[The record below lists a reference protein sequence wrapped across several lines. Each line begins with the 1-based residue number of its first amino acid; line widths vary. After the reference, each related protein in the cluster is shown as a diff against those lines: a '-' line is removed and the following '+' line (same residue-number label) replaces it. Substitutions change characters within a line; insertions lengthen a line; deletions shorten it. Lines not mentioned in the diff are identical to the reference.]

1 MKAAVQRLETHLAV
15 GMVNLC
21 NIFNPSDIV
30 LGGSLRP
37 ILALCLE
44 TLRDAVVR
52 GIVPGLQ
59 SPNINLSS
67 ISQYECAIG
76 SAAISHHA
84 QFDTTSLSL
93 TGAATRPKV

>member
-1 MKAAVQRLETHLAV
+1 
-15 GMVNLC
+15 MVNLC

-37 ILALCLE
+37 ILALCLDN
-44 TLRDAVVR
+44 LRDAVKR

-59 SPNINLSS
+59 SPNINLSQ
-67 ISQYECAIG
+67 ISHYECAIG
-76 SAAISHHA
+76 AAAISHHA

-93 TGAATRPKV
+93 TGAGPRSKA